1 MSNRRTVFD
10 LEFNLKNL
18 EGIRR
23 AAADID
29 RLEQELAAAEE
40 GTLAYEEAQKRLAA
54 AQKAVDAQFKN
65 TQKSASSF
73 TQTLKGAA
81 AQLTAFVGIASG
93 AQILRGAVNTIIDF
107 EQSLANLS
115 AITGATG
122 GDLEF
127 YAEQARE
134 IGRTTT
140 LSASEA
146 VEAFQLIGS
155 ASPQLLQNSA
165 ALASVTAEAV
175 TLAEAAG
182 ITLPEA
188 AATLGNA
195 LNAFN
200 LPAEDASRIINTFAA
215 ASKEGAREIPFV
227 TQAIEKFGGTAAAA
241 GIGVEESVAAIE
253 LLGKTSSDAA
263 GIGTNLRNIIV
274 ILRQEAAKQGREF
287 KGLSGELE
295 LYGDKLD
302 DVNFLAKTFGREN
315 IQSAANL
322 IANRNELVE
331 FTDAI
336 TNTQTAYEQAGTR
349 TATLQGELNKL
360 TNAWNDVV
368 LSFRE
373 STGTFTRV
381 ITFLRENL
389 TTILRVVVSVA
400 AGFAAYRATLIAT
413 NAVLTIGRAATA
425 AYGVAKV
432 ALTQGIRAATIQTR
446 AFNTAIRANPIGLII
461 SGLTTAIALF
471 SDFGDK
477 QQEATEN
484 QKAFNDAV
492 AAQNALL
499 GRTQG
504 LERRIR
510 LIPELS
516 LSDLQSLESDIEAQ
530 VAQLSDQRVE
540 IQATISGRTGDLQA
554 EIAQLTREL
563 DSIVGQR
570 LDNLGRPVFLDEAT
584 TRENLRRA
592 DEIQSRIRALNEEVG
607 NVGRATFRQFGTD
620 VEGTT
625 AQLELISPALEQVR
639 KRIAELENQQN
650 TGTKRGTIAELEER
664 VKELRRTLVEDL
676 RIDSDAFQPT
686 VEVYKKAVR
695 ELKDANDLINDA
707 LEEQPVE
714 GSIDALSRRVSD
726 LQKIINATS
735 GEAAE
740 YDALIQQL
748 IDAQLELNNLQA
760 RLKPV
765 DREAIRRAEL
775 QEEERH
781 ALALLDIARAGEERK
796 LQLQLEYARQRLAN
810 LTQNNDEERLEYQKQ
825 ANAIVELEGQLS
837 AVLSQQ
843 ATERNSIIQQ
853 QQLAQLEGIGQ
864 VLQASLASLGT
875 FIGAQQQANQQL
887 VTLQQ
892 QRVQQAVAIADQ
904 GNAALLQAEED
915 RLNEL
920 NRKRE
925 AFVRTQQVLAAAQ
938 LVAES
943 SLAIARA
950 AAEGGVA
957 APFTIAATLIA
968 LTAGLAQAR
977 ATAQA
982 AAAGFKKGGFTGY
995 GASSDEAGV
1004 VHKEEFVIDAPT
1016 TRMLGLRGKNMVDFK
1031 EMFAGRKPMPKPVIV
1046 GRQDN
1051 ALTDKQ
1057 VAQIVDA
1064 ILSKPVPTFSF
1075 DERGIFT
1082 AAERSRKRAE
1092 YAKRIAR

>member
-1 MSNRRTVFD
+1 MSTRRTVFD

-29 RLEQELAAAEE
+29 RLEQELAAAEK
-40 GTLAYEEAQKRLAA
+40 GTLAYTEAQRKLAA
-54 AQKAVDAQFKN
+54 AQKAVDAEFKN
-65 TQKSASSF
+65 TKKSATSF
-73 TQTLKGAA
+73 TQTLKQAA
-81 AQLTAFVGIASG
+81 ASMTAFVGIASG

-122 GDLEF
+122 GDLDF
-127 YAEQARE
+127 YAEKARE

-140 LSASEA
+140 LSASQA

-155 ASPQLLQNSA
+155 ASPQLLQNSE
-165 ALASVTAEAV
+165 ALASVTQEAV

-274 ILRQEAAKQGREF
+274 ILRQEAAKQGRDF
-287 KGLSGELE
+287 KGLAGELE

-302 DVNFLAKTFGREN
+302 DVNFLAKVFGREN
-315 IQSAANL
+315 LQSAANL
-322 IANRNELVE
+322 IANRNELVS

-336 TNTQTAYEQAGTR
+336 TDTQTAYEQAATR
-349 TATLQGELNKL
+349 TETLGAELAKL
-360 TNAWNDVV
+360 TNAWDDVV
-368 LSFRE
+368 LSFRD
-373 STGTFTRV
+373 STNTFAEV
-381 ITFLRENL
+381 IRFLRENL
-389 TTILRVVVSVA
+389 TTILRVVTSVA
-400 AGFAAYRATLIAT
+400 AGFAAYRAVIL
-413 NAVLTIGRAATA
+413 
-425 AYGVAKV
+425 AK
-432 ALTQGIRAATIQTR
+432 RAATIL
-446 AFNTAIRANPIGLII
+446 AAAANTAYTVTQGFMTNGIRGAIVAVRGLNTAMLSSPIGALI
-461 SGLTTAIALF
+461 GVLTTAAAAFLAF
-471 SDFGDK
+471 RDAAD
-477 QQEATEN
+477 EATEG
-484 QKAFNDAV
+484 QKELNAAAEEAERIRGRVRSIEQQLNILPQLDETALQRLSEQIKTEIDAAAEV
-492 AAQNALL
+492 DVRVRASTAEIDQGLSTIRARLDAAQFN
-499 GRTQG
+499 
-504 LERRIR
+504 LEFAAN
-510 LIPELS
+510 P
-516 LSDLQSLESDIEAQ
+516 
-530 VAQLSDQRVE
+530 
-540 IQATISGRTGDLQA
+540 
-554 EIAQLTREL
+554 
-563 DSIVGQR
+563 
-570 LDNLGRPVFLDEAT
+570 DEAVQA
-584 TRENLRRA
+584 RRQVNQITKELEALQKLA
-592 DEIQSRIRALNEEVG
+592 DEITSEEVG
-607 NVGRATFRQFGTD
+607 VDINAQESASRLQFLSNALQQVNTRID
-620 VEGTT
+620 ELNNKEEETT
-625 AQLELISPALEQVR
+625 
-639 KRIAELENQQN
+639 K
-650 TGTKRGTIAELEER
+650 GGTIKALEER
-664 VKELRRTLVEDL
+664 VKELRRVLVEDL
-676 RIDSDAFQPT
+676 RIDSAQFEPT
-686 VEVYKKAVR
+686 VEAYQGAVA
-695 ELKDANDLINDA
+695 ELKAATDL
-707 LEEQPVE
+707 LKESTETEPVQ
-714 GSIDALSRRVSD
+714 GSIDALQARVSA
-726 LQKIINATS
+726 LNETIRATS

-740 YDALIQQL
+740 FDALVQQL
-748 IDAQLELNNLQA
+748 NDAQLELNALQA

-781 ALALLDIARAGEERK
+781 ATALLDIARAGEERK
-796 LQLQLEYARQRLAN
+796 LQLQLDYARQRLAN
-810 LTQNNDEERLEYQKQ
+810 LTQNNEEERLEYQKQ
-825 ANAIVELEGQLS
+825 ANAIVELEEQLS
-837 AVLSQQ
+837 AVLRQQ
-843 ATERNSIIQQ
+843 ATERDAVLQQ
-853 QQLAQLEGIGQ
+853 QQLAQLEGIGR
-864 VLQASLASLGT
+864 VLGASLSALGT
-875 FIGAQQQANQQL
+875 LIGAQQQANNQL
-887 VTLQQ
+887 VQLQQ
-892 QRVQQAVAIADQ
+892 QRVANAVAIADQ

-920 NRKRE
+920 NRRRE
-925 AFVRTQQVLAAAQ
+925 AFVRQQQVLAAAQ

-1031 EMFAGRKPMPKPVIV
+1031 EMFAGRKPMPKPVVI
-1046 GRQDN
+1046 GQRD
-1051 ALTDKQ
+1051 AGLTDKQ
-1057 VAQIVDA
+1057 VSQIVEA
-1064 ILSKPVPTFSF
+1064 IMSKPVPSFNF

-1082 AAERSRKRAE
+1082 VAERSRKRAE
-1092 YAKRIAR
+1092 YTKRLAK